1 MTPEQDPMTP
11 EQDPMPPEQDAAA
24 PHAAAA
30 DPGSGDTPAEAPH
43 TPAGREHPQTADD
56 DRPVTDVASG
66 AEGLEAGAAPAGAT
80 DAEGTEAGTGPGGS
94 RPDAT
99 GTSDDAQGT
108 ATGVVSG
115 DGEPADGERPAAGA
129 GGGRRFGRV
138 TRARIAGA
146 VAAMVVAAVAAT
158 AVLQWVTAAQAEDA
172 RAQLAVERALR
183 LEVSGAASAFSK
195 ALLSYDYRDLQTT
208 RATLSA
214 QATGDFLATY
224 DTAFGGAMAQVIV
237 KLKATSQAT
246 VREVYLADVD
256 EATAHAIV
264 VVDQQVNT
272 SEAIRSVKDS
282 HLKIA
287 LVKEKGTW
295 KVHDVTVL
303 GAASEDQYSLDG
315 GDAKKKD

>member
-1 MTPEQDPMTP
+1 MISKQDPADENRTEEARTEAP
-11 EQDPMPPEQDAAA
+11 RTGQPRTEEAA
-24 PHAAAA
+24 PRNGR
-30 DPGSGDTPAEAPH
+30 PRPGDT
-43 TPAGREHPQTADD
+43 
-56 DRPVTDVASG
+56 
-66 AEGLEAGAAPAGAT
+66 T
-80 DAEGTEAGTGPGGS
+80 DATSGS
-94 RPDAT
+94 EPPAT
-99 GTSDDAQGT
+99 GTAPNDLQPTADTTSDGDHSTTGTTPSGELSTADASSDEQ
-108 ATGVVSG
+108 
-115 DGEPADGERPAAGA
+115 PAAGMPSEGERPRGA
-129 GGGRRFGRV
+129 KGRFI
-138 TRARIAGA
+138 RARVAGA
-146 VAAMVVAAVAAT
+146 VAAMVVAAIAAT
-158 AVLQWVTAAQAEDA
+158 AVLQWVAAAQADDA
-172 RAQLAVERALR
+172 RTKMETERALR

-195 ALLSYDYRDLQTT
+195 ALLSYDYQKLQAT

-272 SEAIRSVKDS
+272 SEAIRSVRDS

-287 LVKEKGTW
+287 LVKEKGIW

-303 GAASEDQYSLDG
+303 GAASEDQYNLDG
-315 GDAKKKD
+315 DDKKKE